1 VASRSIG
8 VADYGV
14 APLPSV
20 DELLAAADAAMYAAK
35 RGAGR
40 GPARLTPRA
49 PQAGFGRCEHL

>member
-20 DELLAAADAAMYAAK
+20 DELLAAAGAAMYAAK

-40 GPARLTPRA
+40 GRRA
-49 PQAGFGRCEHL
+49 